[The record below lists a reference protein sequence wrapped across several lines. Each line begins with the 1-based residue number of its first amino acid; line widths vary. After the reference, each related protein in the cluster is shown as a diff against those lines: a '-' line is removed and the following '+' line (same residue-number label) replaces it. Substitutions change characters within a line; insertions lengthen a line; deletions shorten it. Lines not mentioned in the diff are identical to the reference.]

1 MQCNAK
7 NRDGTQCKAFAIHG
21 KTKCK
26 MHGGKT
32 PGGIASPHYKT
43 GRYSGQ
49 LPARMASRYAESQS
63 DAQLLEL
70 RDEVSLIDARIMDL
84 LGRVDTG
91 ESGKV
96 WKELKAAHSE
106 LVEANA
112 KGDRIG
118 IVTAMYRIGTL
129 IGEGA
134 DDYAAWNEVL
144 TVVEQRRRMVES
156 ERKRLVELQQTLTIE
171 QAMLMI
177 GALTGIIRA
186 HVTDAR
192 TLAAISADI
201 DKIIDVDSVGE
212 SKGRLTDDNGI
223 SEA

>member
-7 NRDGTQCKAFAIHG
+7 SRQSGEQCKKNAVHG
-21 KTKCK
+21 STKCH

-32 PGGIASPHYKT
+32 PAGIASPHYRT
-43 GRYSGQ
+43 GRYSDH
-49 LPARMASRYAESQS
+49 LPTRMASRYAESKN

-70 RDEVSLIDARIMDL
+70 RDEVSLIDARIVDL

-112 KGDRIG
+112 KGDSIG

-156 ERKRLVELQQTLTIE
+156 ERKRLVELQQTLTID

-186 HVTDAR
+186 HVTDTR
-192 TLAAISADI
+192 TLAAISADF
-201 DKIIDVDSVGE
+201 DRIIEVEAVGE
-212 SKGRLTDDNGI
+212 GAG
-223 SEA
+223 